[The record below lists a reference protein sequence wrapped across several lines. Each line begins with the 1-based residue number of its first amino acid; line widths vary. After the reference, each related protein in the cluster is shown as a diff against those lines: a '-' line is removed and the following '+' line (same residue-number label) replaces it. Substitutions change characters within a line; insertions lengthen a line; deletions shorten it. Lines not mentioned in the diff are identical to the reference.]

1 MGQSLSQFEVIDYAE
16 NRQFSKK
23 QNIKE
28 WQILRWHTILTPPKN
43 SKYYDGTRFFK
54 VPRHMYPQ
62 YTKGYIYGYYESV
75 EYYKNYITQYDKHD

>member
-54 VPRHMYPQ
+54 VPRHLYPQ
-62 YTKGYIYGYYESV
+62 
-75 EYYKNYITQYDKHD
+75 